1 MNNIDS
7 LFCPD
12 IMNKPTSTEGRP
24 KKATSGF
31 FSEGNGSVARASRCK
46 NSNNRCDFWF
56 KGKDS
61 KNPVTESAKLVSK
74 ESRNLHQPDNIK
86 HFKF

>member
-31 FSEGNGSVARASRCK
+31 FSEGNGSVARIQITDVFFGFGFS
-46 NSNNRCDFWF
+46 F
-56 KGKDS
+56 GKDS

>member
-31 FSEGNGSVARASRCK
+31 FSEGNGSVARIQITDVIFGS
-46 NSNNRCDFWF
+46 
-56 KGKDS
+56 KGKIP
-61 KNPVTESAKLVSK
+61 KT
-74 ESRNLHQPDNIK
+74 Q
-86 HFKF
+86 

>member
-12 IMNKPTSTEGRP
+12 IMNKLTSTAEGRP

-31 FSEGNGSVARASRCK
+31 FSEGNGSVARIQIT
-46 NSNNRCDFWF
+46 DVIF
-56 KGKDS
+56 
-61 KNPVTESAKLVSK
+61 
-74 ESRNLHQPDNIK
+74 
-86 HFKF
+86 